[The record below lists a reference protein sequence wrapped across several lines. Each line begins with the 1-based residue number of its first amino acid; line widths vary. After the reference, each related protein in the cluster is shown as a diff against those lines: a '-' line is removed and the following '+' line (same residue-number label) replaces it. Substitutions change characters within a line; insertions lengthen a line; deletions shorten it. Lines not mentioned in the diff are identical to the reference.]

1 MCSSTLSFIFID
13 TETNFL
19 NKTFKIKK
27 NNTKKKQFLLNIFNS
42 PPI

>member
-27 NNTKKKQFLLNIFNS
+27 NNTKKKTISFKYF
-42 PPI
+42 